1 MTPQPTDAPQDAPEA
16 QSKTDYASRYF
27 ILLLNNLLIAL
38 LWQAQL
44 PIFGALDY
52 FLGFAAG
59 LLFLTL
65 VESSYSRQTWR
76 VVAFIFYAVWQI
88 IVSSADVTWTVLQS
102 KERMKPRVES
112 GVVAVPLTVT
122 GNIEIAVLATMINLT
137 PGTLSLDLSPDRSV
151 LYVHGLD
158 INDPEEFRRQIKDGF
173 EHRLLQITR
182 GIA

>member
-1 MTPQPTDAPQDAPEA
+1 M
-16 QSKTDYASRYF
+16 
-27 ILLLNNLLIAL
+27 
-38 LWQAQL
+38 
-44 PIFGALDY
+44 
-52 FLGFAAG
+52 
-59 LLFLTL
+59 
-65 VESSYSRQTWR
+65 
-76 VVAFIFYAVWQI
+76 VAFIFYAVWQI